1 MFRYTAPAAASSRKH
16 THRQTDRQFSE
27 VSSFRKKS
35 YKSLSGE
42 GERDTRTTH
51 TVRQGRDMTERE
63 GGHCCRVIQYSG
75 YSVDFSSL
83 GSKKT
88 SVDYEEDDAA
98 MPATTMQVE
107 SYRCIPR
114 NIAYRSVLMLLATF
128 ISSHSGLR
136 SILLWSS
143 SEKSSSRVIVRT
155 CVKERERERE
165 KGGTME
171 ASLTSSAPPRRDREW
186 GKEMS

>member
-1 MFRYTAPAAASSRKH
+1 MIQLYEITFLRATRELRDYVPLHCTRRGLIAQAH
-16 THRQTDRQFSE
+16 TQTDRQFSE

-98 MPATTMQVE
+98 MPAILPTIMQLE
-107 SYRCIPR
+107 SVRC
-114 NIAYRSVLMLLATF
+114 
-128 ISSHSGLR
+128 
-136 SILLWSS
+136 
-143 SEKSSSRVIVRT
+143 
-155 CVKERERERE
+155 
-165 KGGTME
+165 
-171 ASLTSSAPPRRDREW
+171 TSW
-186 GKEMS
+186 

>member
-1 MFRYTAPAAASSRKH
+1 MPS
-16 THRQTDRQFSE
+16 
-27 VSSFRKKS
+27 
-35 YKSLSGE
+35 
-42 GERDTRTTH
+42 
-51 TVRQGRDMTERE
+51 
-63 GGHCCRVIQYSG
+63 YSG

-128 ISSHSGLR
+128 ISSHTGLCSISHWSFLENVFSGNCSDMCER
-136 SILLWSS
+136 
-143 SEKSSSRVIVRT
+143 
-155 CVKERERERE
+155 ERERERE
-165 KGGTME
+165 KGGTVE

>member
-1 MFRYTAPAAASSRKH
+1 MFRSATRYAAPAAGGLTR
-16 THRQTDRQFSE
+16 TQTDRQTDRAARSE

-88 SVDYEEDDAA
+88 SVNYEEDDAA
-98 MPATTMQVE
+98 MPAILYTIQRSAKKLVRGCE
-107 SYRCIPR
+107 KYVPAL
-114 NIAYRSVLMLLATF
+114 AYLFCLALPVSCLARF
-128 ISSHSGLR
+128 AY
-136 SILLWSS
+136 
-143 SEKSSSRVIVRT
+143 
-155 CVKERERERE
+155 
-165 KGGTME
+165 M
-171 ASLTSSAPPRRDREW
+171 
-186 GKEMS
+186 

>member
-1 MFRYTAPAAASSRKH
+1 MFRSATRYAAPAAGGLTR
-16 THRQTDRQFSE
+16 TQTDRQTDRAARSE

-88 SVDYEEDDAA
+88 SVNYEEDDAA
-98 MPATTMQVE
+98 MPAILYTIQ
-107 SYRCIPR
+107 
-114 NIAYRSVLMLLATF
+114 RSAKKL
-128 ISSHSGLR
+128 
-136 SILLWSS
+136 
-143 SEKSSSRVIVRT
+143 VR
-155 CVKERERERE
+155 
-165 KGGTME
+165 G
-171 ASLTSSAPPRRDREW
+171 
-186 GKEMS
+186 